1 MIDRSHERPLSGQA
15 KALGISRGSVYYLA
29 RPTSE
34 ADLAL
39 MRRIDELHLE
49 HPFAGSRMLR
59 DMLKTEG
66 REVGRRHV
74 ATLMGVE
81 AIYRRPNT
89 SKPSPGHRIYPYLL
103 RNLAVTRPNQ
113 VWAAD
118 ITYVPMARGFVYLV
132 AIVDLFSRKVPVGPR
147 SATWVPSSRIK
158 YSAAPGWRNVY
169 RLIVPWPQYH
179 P

>member
-1 MIDRSHERPLSGQA
+1 MIDRSHELPLSGQA

-59 DMLKTEG
+59 DMLKAEG

-74 ATLMGVE
+74 STLMKKMGVE

-89 SKPSPGHRIYPYLL
+89 SKPRPGHKIYPYLL

-113 VWAAD
+113 VWSSD
-118 ITYVPMARGFVYLV
+118 ISVPQQG
-132 AIVDLFSRKVPVGPR
+132 SRAGRPVTNPASTSASVTPGALISGCR
-147 SATWVPSSRIK
+147 S
-158 YSAAPGWRNVY
+158 
-169 RLIVPWPQYH
+169 
-179 P
+179 

>member
-1 MIDRSHERPLSGQA
+1 MIDRSHELPLTGQA

-29 RPTSE
+29 RPTSD

-59 DMLKTEG
+59 DMLKAEG

-74 ATLMGVE
+74 ATLMKKMGVE

-89 SKPSPGHRIYPYLL
+89 SKP
-103 RNLAVTRPNQ
+103 
-113 VWAAD
+113 
-118 ITYVPMARGFVYLV
+118 ARGT
-132 AIVDLFSRKVPVGPR
+132 R
-147 SATWVPSSRIK
+147 STPTCCATWR
-158 YSAAPGWRNVY
+158 
-169 RLIVPWPQYH
+169 
-179 P
+179 